1 MVQVPL
7 GRVLDIK
14 PEQGDSV
21 TAPLSVVI
29 APGECCMAVAFQKG
43 AAMTTALGGVSG
55 LGEIATT

>member
-43 AAMTTALGGVSG
+43 AAMTTAPCRVGG
-55 LGEIATT
+55 LGEIAMT